1 MNGYVALYNGKRAE
15 IWADTTWEAKQKAI
29 LYFAPPK
36 SKVWM
41 IDVMKAFDG
50 SKKEDVVH
58 STAAIG

>member
-15 IWADTTWEAKQKAI
+15 IWADSLWEAKQKAI

-36 SKVWM
+36 SKVWTV
-41 IDVMKAFDG
+41 DVILAQVGEK
-50 SKKEDVVH
+50 DVVH